1 VKNFE
6 IPAKFIDYL
15 IEAAG
20 SRIAATVLKAI
31 RSGTPEVSIR
41 INPMKVSDPAALDLP
56 LAEHIPWCKDGY
68 YLSKR
73 PNFTLD
79 PALHAGA
86 YYVQEP
92 SSMSLSVLEPI
103 FRDLRPRE
111 ILDLCAAPGG
121 KSTHIISMAMRHS
134 SVYSSS
140 HSSFHL
146 TAHSSDHSSANSS
159 DHLSD
164 HSSANSSNHLSDH
177 LTAHSSDHSSANSSD
192 YLSDHSSSLLS
203 EIAGNNL
210 SFVNNPQDIYLPRI
224 TCNEVIKSRAAIL
237 NENVTKWGVNSV
249 NVTSKDPENFAREGS
264 TFDLILVDAPCS
276 GEGMFRK
283 DPDAISEWSEEN
295 VKLCAARQRRILS
308 DIWDAL
314 VPGGILI
321 YSTCTFNKYENDD
334 NLRWLKS
341 EIGACSFSFFNA
353 QELESSG
360 VVITPEGGFQ
370 FFPGVVRGE
379 GFYFAVVRKPFDK
392 NGEFTVFPERE
403 RFLGVNSEKVNSEKV
418 NSDKLRVN
426 REKGVSDKL
435 KVKSE
440 KGRGEKYRNG
450 EKDWKKQFD
459 KKRDFSQN
467 PLNTIPELPEHQL
480 ALSVNYEYEHD
491 WPSVELSK
499 EDALKYLSRNT
510 INLDKNAP
518 KGYFRVTYK
527 GLGLGFV
534 KNLGSRANNL
544 YPMNWRIRKFSG
556 TDFSN

>member
-1 VKNFE
+1 MKNFE

-20 SRIAATVLKAI
+20 SQIAATVLKAI

-56 LAEHIPWCKDGY
+56 LNGNIPWCKEGY

-140 HSSFHL
+140 HSPSHSPF
-146 TAHSSDHSSANSS
+146 HSSDHSSANSS

-164 HSSANSSNHLSDH
+164 QSP
-177 LTAHSSDHSSANSSD
+177 DHSSV
-192 YLSDHSSSLLS
+192 LSS

-341 EIGACSFSFFNA
+341 EIGACSFSFFNS
-353 QELESSG
+353 QELEKCG
-360 VVITPEGGFQ
+360 VVITHEGGFQ

-491 WPSVELSK
+491 WPSVELPK
-499 EDALKYLSRNT
+499 EVALTYLSRNT
-510 INLDKNAP
+510 ISLDPKAP
-518 KGYFRVTYK
+518 LGYLRVTYN

-544 YPMNWRIRKFSG
+544 YPMNWRIRKI
-556 TDFSN
+556 

>member
-1 VKNFE
+1 MKSFE

-20 SRIAATVLKAI
+20 SRIAATVLEAV

-140 HSSFHL
+140 HSPSHSPSHSSSHSPS
-146 TAHSSDHSSANSS
+146 HSSDHSSANSS

-164 HSSANSSNHLSDH
+164 QSP
-177 LTAHSSDHSSANSSD
+177 DHSSV
-192 YLSDHSSSLLS
+192 LLS

-210 SFVNNPQDIYLPRI
+210 SVVNHQQDLYLPRI

-237 NENVTKWGVNSV
+237 IENVTKWGVNSV

-341 EIGACSFSFFNA
+341 EIGACTFSFFNA
-353 QELESSG
+353 QELEKCG

-379 GFYFAVVRKPFDK
+379 GFYFAVVRKPFDE

-403 RFLGVNSEKVNSEKV
+403 YLLRVKSERVKSEK
-418 NSDKLRVN
+418 
-426 REKGVSDKL
+426 GGGDKL

-440 KGRGEKYRNG
+440 KWGSDKNRNVEKNR
-450 EKDWKKQFD
+450 KKQSNL
-459 KKRDFSQN
+459 KEDFSRN
-467 PLNTIPELPEHQL
+467 SLHNIPELPEHQL
-480 ALSVNYEYEHD
+480 ALSVNYEYEHE

-499 EDALKYLSRNT
+499 EVALTYLSRNT
-510 INLDKNAP
+510 ISLDPKAP
-518 KGYFRVTYK
+518 LGYLRVTYH

-544 YPMNWRIRKFSG
+544 YPMNWRIRKI
-556 TDFSN
+556 

>member
-1 VKNFE
+1 
-6 IPAKFIDYL
+6 
-15 IEAAG
+15 
-20 SRIAATVLKAI
+20 
-31 RSGTPEVSIR
+31 
-41 INPMKVSDPAALDLP
+41 MKVSAPAALDLP
-56 LAEHIPWCKDGY
+56 LDGNIPWCKDGF

-103 FRDLRPRE
+103 FRDLKPRE

-121 KSTHIISMAMRHS
+121 KSTHIISMAMRYSSVPSSSPSTTHS
-134 SVYSSS
+134 SEI
-140 HSSFHL
+140 
-146 TAHSSDHSSANSS
+146 
-159 DHLSD
+159 
-164 HSSANSSNHLSDH
+164 
-177 LTAHSSDHSSANSSD
+177 
-192 YLSDHSSSLLS
+192 HSSSVIS
-203 EIAGNNL
+203 PVTRGNNSHSGNDSL
-210 SFVNNPQDIYLPRI
+210 IANHLQDTYLPHI

-249 NVTSKDPENFAREGS
+249 SVTSKDPENFAREGS

-283 DPDAISEWSEEN
+283 DPVAISEWSEEN

-308 DIWDAL
+308 DIWAAL
-314 VPGGILI
+314 VPGGILV

-341 EIGACSFSFFNA
+341 EIGALPYSLLNTE
-353 QELESSG
+353 ELEKNG
-360 VVITPEGGFQ
+360 VVVTPEGGFQ

-379 GFYFAVVRKPFDK
+379 GFYFVVVRKPFEE

-403 RFLGVNSEKVNSEKV
+403 SQSKNKNEER
-418 NSDKLRVN
+418 
-426 REKGVSDKL
+426 
-435 KVKSE
+435 
-440 KGRGEKYRNG
+440 RGEKSKSDEIRKG
-450 EKDWKKQFD
+450 EKLNKSGKSWSND
-459 KKRDFSQN
+459 KINRPAKNDKISD
-467 PLNTIPELPEHQL
+467 TPEHQF
-480 ALSVNYEYEHD
+480 ALSFNYDFEQE

-499 EDALKYLSRNT
+499 EDAITYLSRNT
-510 INLDKNAP
+510 INLDPNAP
-518 KGYFRVTYK
+518 LGYLRVTYK

-544 YPMNWRIRKFSG
+544 YPMNWRIRKI
-556 TDFSN
+556 